1 MNSRLVTVQPSA
13 RSAAV
18 ADSTI
23 GIGWF
28 ATVAIPLQPAALSGA
43 CAMCGELSLFSAA
56 KVLLEDSR
64 RILIEGARHRH
75 RPSAALLAYDAGG
88 TRHPRAGSDRQVL
101 DIDIHLA
108 VDTPWRCS
116 PSFAEWSA
124 SRLQCIRIHYLDR
137 LRALAGEPKSI
148 FVRTL
153 EHYHRATLRLL
164 RRALTLDHQNG
175 GRPHQYARQ
184 EPGQA
189 VACGIRTCASNPSR
203 ETAKGPIAPLR
214 WLPRPPVRETGA
226 REPPGATQ
234 VLGQIPPSPADHWP
248 GQ

>member
-124 SRLQCIRIHYLDR
+124 LRLQCIGSTIWTGCARW
-137 LRALAGEPKSI
+137 RANRKASS
-148 FVRTL
+148 
-153 EHYHRATLRLL
+153 
-164 RRALTLDHQNG
+164 
-175 GRPHQYARQ
+175 YARSSTITEQ
-184 EPGQA
+184 P
-189 VACGIRTCASNPSR
+189 CGFLEGR
-203 ETAKGPIAPLR
+203 
-214 WLPRPPVRETGA
+214 
-226 REPPGATQ
+226 
-234 VLGQIPPSPADHWP
+234 
-248 GQ
+248 